1 MAPWRRRFTSEN
13 RLSVAWAFRQLASAD
28 MLAPFETPPAV
39 SLACIKESRG
49 ACLMTLSRRFAAP
62 RSTSI
67 AAAVALALAAGLLAG
82 CHKPGAGGP
91 AAAASAPAAVLLI
104 SPEDVRTIGLQA
116 HATGPVITGSVQ
128 PERRADLRA
137 EVSAVVL
144 QVLKEN
150 GEPVHKGDLLVRL
163 DDTAI
168 RDSLR
173 SAEESG
179 RAAAQA
185 LDQAQRTYTRV
196 KTLQAEGMSSQ
207 QALDDAEVR
216 RNSAQSDR
224 VAADS
229 RSVAARQQLARTEV
243 RAPFDGVVSDRKASA
258 GDTAAIGKELLKV
271 IDPASMRVEGLVSAD
286 RMGDIQAGQP
296 VQFRIN
302 GFDKNDFVG
311 KVRHVNASADAVT
324 RQVAVI
330 VDFAPGTAPKVAGLY
345 AEGQISSSAS
355 QALLLPEA
363 AVVKEGDAAYVW
375 RLSGNTLAKTPVVLG
390 ERDARLGN
398 VVIASGVA
406 VGDRVLRT
414 PGSALSSGQKFEMAK
429 PAAQAASVAPGV

>member
-1 MAPWRRRFTSEN
+1 
-13 RLSVAWAFRQLASAD
+13 
-28 MLAPFETPPAV
+28 
-39 SLACIKESRG
+39 
-49 ACLMTLSRRFAAP
+49 MTLSRRFAAS
-62 RSTSI
+62 RSTTI
-67 AAAVALALAAGLLAG
+67 AAALALAFATGLLAG
-82 CHKPGAGGP
+82 CQRPGAGGP
-91 AAAASAPAAVLLI
+91 ADAASAPAATLLI
-104 SPEDVRTIGLQA
+104 APEDVRTVGLQA
-116 HATGPVITGSVQ
+116 HASGPVITGSVQ

-150 GEPVHKGDLLVRL
+150 GEPVRKGDLLVRL
-163 DDTAI
+163 DDTSI

-173 SAEESG
+173 SAEESS

-185 LDQAQRTYTRV
+185 LDQAQRTFTRV

-229 RSVAARQQLARTEV
+229 RTVAARQQLTRTEV
-243 RAPFDGVVSDRKASA
+243 RAPFDGVVSDRKVSA

-271 IDPASMRVEGLVSAD
+271 IDPASMRFEGLVSAD
-286 RMGDIQAGQP
+286 RMGDIRPGQA

-302 GFDKNDFVG
+302 GFDRSDFAG
-311 KVRHVNASADAVT
+311 TVRHVDASADPVT

-345 AEGQISSSAS
+345 AEGRISSDAS

-363 AVVKEGDAAYVW
+363 SIVKEGDKAYVW
-375 RLSGNTLAKTPVVLG
+375 RLKGNALAKTPVTLG

-398 VVIASGVA
+398 VVIVSGIA
-406 VGDRVLRT
+406 AGDRVLRT
-414 PGSALSSGQKFEMAK
+414 PGSTLVDGQKIELAK
-429 PAAQAASVAPGV
+429 PAAPAASVAPGA

>member
-1 MAPWRRRFTSEN
+1 
-13 RLSVAWAFRQLASAD
+13 
-28 MLAPFETPPAV
+28 
-39 SLACIKESRG
+39 
-49 ACLMTLSRRFAAP
+49 MTLSRRFAAP
-62 RSTSI
+62 RSTTI
-67 AAAVALALAAGLLAG
+67 AAALMLAFAAGLLAG

-91 AAAASAPAAVLLI
+91 ADAASAPAPALLI
-104 SPEDVRTIGLQA
+104 SPEDVRTVGLQA
-116 HATGPVITGSVQ
+116 HASGPVITGSVQ

-150 GEPVHKGDLLVRL
+150 GEAVHKGDLLVRL

-168 RDSLR
+168 RDSLQ
-173 SAEESG
+173 SADESA

-185 LDQAQRTYTRV
+185 FDQAQRQYARV

-216 RNSAQSDR
+216 RNTAQSDR

-229 RSVAARQQLARTEV
+229 RAVAARQQRTRTEV
-243 RAPFDGVVSDRKASA
+243 RAPFDGVVSDRKVSA

-271 IDPASMRVEGLVSAD
+271 IDPGSMRFEGLVSAD
-286 RMGDIQAGQP
+286 RMGDIQVGQA

-302 GFDKNDFVG
+302 GFDKAEFVG
-311 KVRHVNASADAVT
+311 KVRHVDASADEMT

-345 AEGQISSSAS
+345 AEGRIASGQS
-355 QALLLPEA
+355 QALLLPEGSIT
-363 AVVKEGDAAYVW
+363 KEGDRAYVW
-375 RLSGNTLAKTPVVLG
+375 RVKDGKLHKTGVTLG
-390 ERDARLGN
+390 ERDARRGD
-398 VVIASGVA
+398 VVIASGIG
-406 VGDRVLRT
+406 VGDLVLRS
-414 PGSALSSGQKFEMAK
+414 PGSTLADGQRAELQK
-429 PAAQAASVAPGV
+429 PAAPAAASASGT

>member
-1 MAPWRRRFTSEN
+1 
-13 RLSVAWAFRQLASAD
+13 
-28 MLAPFETPPAV
+28 
-39 SLACIKESRG
+39 
-49 ACLMTLSRRFAAP
+49 MTLSRRFAAT
-62 RSTSI
+62 RSTTI
-67 AAAVALALAAGLLAG
+67 ATALALALAGGLLAG
-82 CHKPGAGGP
+82 CQKPGAGGP
-91 AAAASAPAAVLLI
+91 ATAASAPAASLLI
-104 SPEDVRTIGLQA
+104 SPEDVRTVGLQS
-116 HATGPVITGSVQ
+116 HASGPVITGSVE

-137 EVSAVVL
+137 EISAVVL

-150 GEPVHKGDLLVRL
+150 GEPVRKGDLLVRL
-163 DDTAI
+163 DDTSI

-173 SAEESG
+173 SAEESS

-185 LDQAQRTYTRV
+185 LDQAQRQLARV

-229 RSVAARQQLARTEV
+229 RTVTARQQLTRTEV
-243 RAPFDGVVSDRKASA
+243 RAPFDGVVSDRKVSA

-271 IDPASMRVEGLVSAD
+271 IDPASMRFEGLVSAD
-286 RMGDIQAGQP
+286 RMGDIRAGQP

-302 GFDKNDFVG
+302 GFDKGDFAG
-311 KVRHVNASADAVT
+311 KVRHVDASADAVT

-345 AEGQISSSAS
+345 AEGRISSGDS

-363 AVVKEGDAAYVW
+363 TVVKEGDKAYVW
-375 RLSGNTLAKTPVVLG
+375 RLATGAIHKVPVMLG

-398 VVIASGVA
+398 VVIASGIVA
-406 VGDRVLRT
+406 GDRLLRT
-414 PGSALSSGQKFEMAK
+414 PGSTLVDGQKFEMAK
-429 PAAQAASVAPGV
+429 PAAPAASVAPGA

>member
-1 MAPWRRRFTSEN
+1 
-13 RLSVAWAFRQLASAD
+13 
-28 MLAPFETPPAV
+28 
-39 SLACIKESRG
+39 
-49 ACLMTLSRRFAAP
+49 MTLSRRFVAP
-62 RSTSI
+62 RSTTI
-67 AAAVALALAAGLLAG
+67 AAALALAFATGLLAG
-82 CHKPGAGGP
+82 CHKLGAGGP
-91 AAAASAPAAVLLI
+91 ADAASAPAAALLI
-104 SPEDVRTIGLQA
+104 SPEDVRTVGLQA
-116 HATGPVITGSVQ
+116 HASGPVITGSVQ

-168 RDSLR
+168 RDSLQ
-173 SAEESG
+173 SAEESA

-185 LDQAQRTYTRV
+185 FDQAQRQYARV

-216 RNSAQSDR
+216 RNSAQSER

-229 RSVAARQQLARTEV
+229 RTATARQQRTRTEV
-243 RAPFDGVVSDRKASA
+243 RAPFDGVVSDRKVSA

-271 IDPASMRVEGLVSAD
+271 IDPASMRFEGLVSAD

-311 KVRHVNASADAVT
+311 KVRHVDASADSVT

-345 AEGQISSSAS
+345 AEGQISSGAS

-363 AVVKEGDAAYVW
+363 AVIKEGDKAYVW
-375 RLSGNTLAKTPVVLG
+375 RLSGATLAKTPVVRG
-390 ERDARLGN
+390 ARAARLGN
-398 VVIASGVA
+398 VVIASGIA
-406 VGDRVLRT
+406 AGDRVLRT
-414 PGSALSSGQKFEMAK
+414 PGSTLSNGQRFEMAK
-429 PAAQAASVAPGV
+429 PVAPAASVAPGA

>member
-1 MAPWRRRFTSEN
+1 
-13 RLSVAWAFRQLASAD
+13 
-28 MLAPFETPPAV
+28 
-39 SLACIKESRG
+39 
-49 ACLMTLSRRFAAP
+49 MTLSRRLAAP
-62 RSTSI
+62 RSTTI
-67 AAAVALALAAGLLAG
+67 AAALALSFATGLLAG

-91 AAAASAPAAVLLI
+91 ADAASAPAPALLI
-104 SPEDVRTIGLQA
+104 SPEDVRTVGLQA
-116 HATGPVITGSVQ
+116 HATGPVITGSIQ

-137 EVSAVVL
+137 ELSAVVL

-163 DDTAI
+163 DDTSI

-185 LDQAQRTYTRV
+185 LDQAQRTFARV

-271 IDPASMRVEGLVSAD
+271 IDPGSMRFEGLVSAD
-286 RMGDIQAGQP
+286 RMGDIQVGQP

-302 GFDKNDFVG
+302 GFDKSDFVG
-311 KVRHVNASADAVT
+311 KVRHVDASADPVT

-345 AEGQISSSAS
+345 AEGQISAGAS

-363 AVVKEGDAAYVW
+363 AVVKEGDKAYVW
-375 RLSGNTLAKTPVVLG
+375 RLAGNTLAKTPVKLG

-398 VVIASGVA
+398 VVIVSGIA
-406 VGDRVLRT
+406 AGDRVLRT
-414 PGSALSSGQKFEMAK
+414 PGSTLTNGQKFELAR
-429 PAAQAASVAPGV
+429 PVAPAASVAPAA